1 MNQTLK
7 NSNQDSVEN
16 VNSSLVRGRKSDSG
30 GGDVTSQF
38 LTFTLNE
45 EVFGLGIMYVK
56 EILEYRELTDVPMT
70 PAFIR
75 GVINLRGNVVPVID
89 LNVRFGGKRNEI
101 SKKTCI
107 IIVEAT
113 HEGEK
118 IDVGLLVDAVNEVL
132 DIPLENIEPP
142 PQFGS
147 NLRVDFISG
156 MGNVNNRF
164 IILLNQ
170 NRVLSI
176 NELANLGELAQ
187 KAEIEQPKEAKSFV
201 KETTEEDET

>member
-1 MNQTLK
+1 MSQTLK
-7 NSNQDSVEN
+7 NSSQEIALSKG
-16 VNSSLVRGRKSDSG
+16 RGSG
-30 GGDVTSQF
+30 ADVTSQF
-38 LTFTLNE
+38 LTFTLNN

-56 EILEYRELTDVPMT
+56 EILEFRELTDVPMT
-70 PAFIR
+70 PDFIR

-89 LNVRFGGKRNEI
+89 LNVRFGGKKNDI
-101 SKKTCI
+101 TKKTCI

-113 HEGEK
+113 QDNEK
-118 IDVGLLVDAVNEVL
+118 LDVGLLVDAVNEVL
-132 DIPLENIEPP
+132 DIPVENIEPP

-147 NLRVDFISG
+147 NLRVDFILG

-176 NELANLGELAQ
+176 NELANVSELAQ
-187 KAEIEQPKEAKSFV
+187 KALS
-201 KETTEEDET
+201 